1 MIGKRPYFQW
11 YLQKKFSS
19 IGFLKGLFLSI
30 NFLEIFVFY
39 QFFSRFLYFWRVFC
53 AIIETNFFRVILS
66 EPGRSMSHYSPSFEI
81 VVTCLCLI
89 RYCSHVFGLVNDEAC
104 CCDFSGFWWL
114 INLMVQRQ
122 SNDLQP
128 PWRWFLVNLGHLTIK
143 LKWYIDTFTKLS
155 DNFMSKFFNFV
166 VQNKIFTK

>member
-1 MIGKRPYFQW
+1 MF
-11 YLQKKFSS
+11 
-19 IGFLKGLFLSI
+19 
-30 NFLEIFVFY
+30 
-39 QFFSRFLYFWRVFC
+39 
-53 AIIETNFFRVILS
+53 
-66 EPGRSMSHYSPSFEI
+66 HYSPIFEI
-81 VVTCLCLI
+81 AVTCFCLI
-89 RYCSHVFGLVNDEAC
+89 RYCSRVFDLVNDEAC

-122 SNDLQP
+122 SDDLQP

-166 VQNKIFTK
+166 VKDWQGPQPISYKANFSQKEGMHLIDAKINTTYQNNQGEIQVRPHLKP